1 MRPKKSGVN
10 IHLTLCTII
19 TKTMKI
25 NNVKITILPGKLS
38 ECEADAYVLP
48 YYSYHVNPDYERRE
62 VELAGARGVRLFIE
76 KRLRHQIERRPLS
89 LGDVFITDS
98 LGGKSRKLVNIICRD
113 EDEEL
118 AKLAIYRGM
127 LYMFCH
133 SEEHGLKKVA
143 MVPLCVS
150 DGLKIKEFTEI
161 FKKFMERCPEPHS
174 IEEIVVL
181 CKDEAQANELKA
193 LCQE

>member
-1 MRPKKSGVN
+1 
-10 IHLTLCTII
+10 
-19 TKTMKI
+19 MKI

-62 VELAGARGVRLFIE
+62 VELAGAKGVRLFIE
-76 KRLRHQIERRPLS
+76 KRLRHQINRRPLS

-98 LGGKSRKLVNIICRD
+98 LGGKSRKLLNIICRD

-118 AKLAIYRGM
+118 VKLAIYRGI
-127 LYMFCH
+127 LYMFCKA
-133 SEEHGLKKVA
+133 EEFGLKKVA
-143 MVPLCVS
+143 MVPLCS
-150 DGLKIKEFTEI
+150 TDGFASQEFMRI
-161 FKKFMERCPEPHS
+161 LKKFVEKWTAPHS
-174 IEEIVVL
+174 IEEIVIL
-181 CKDEAQANELKA
+181 CENEDEAKELIA